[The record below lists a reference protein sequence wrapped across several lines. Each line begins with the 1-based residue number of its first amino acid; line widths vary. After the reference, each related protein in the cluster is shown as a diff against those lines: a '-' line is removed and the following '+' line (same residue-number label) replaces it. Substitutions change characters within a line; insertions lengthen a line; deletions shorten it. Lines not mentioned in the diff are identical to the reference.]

1 MEILTKRE
9 VLMRKKELFRKIKE
23 GAIFIYPTD
32 TIYGIGCNAQD
43 ENAVLKIREIK
54 NRPDTPLSV
63 WVPSLKWIKEN
74 CELTIEQLSEI
85 THKLPGPYTFIV
97 TLKNENSIAK
107 NIKPLHGT
115 LGIRMPNNY
124 LHNFFEELAIPIVTT
139 SANKHGKNFMTEL
152 DNLDD
157 DIKAKTDFLIF
168 DGALKQRP
176 SKIINLVTKEV
187 IER

>member
-74 CELTIEQLSEI
+74 CELTIEQRRKYVFDFRDYLR
-85 THKLPGPYTFIV
+85 KYDN
-97 TLKNENSIAK
+97 KKRWAK
-107 NIKPLHGT
+107 N
-115 LGIRMPNNY
+115 
-124 LHNFFEELAIPIVTT
+124 F
-139 SANKHGKNFMTEL
+139 
-152 DNLDD
+152 
-157 DIKAKTDFLIF
+157 TDLYN
-168 DGALKQRP
+168 
-176 SKIINLVTKEV
+176 S
-187 IER
+187 